1 MENRNLKIIIVVSLL
16 IIVIGIVSFIVAY
29 ENGKITPKGTQRTYV
44 TKEDFKVEEE
54 NLIEDEELNKILE
67 KRDDLKLKI
76 EDEKN
81 LTNLMSELETNNNR
95 ILEIID
101 DIQEEQQV
109 VNYDS
114 LSEEE
119 QNKYNEQQMK
129 REELKSLLQ
138 ERQKT
143 ITKIKDI
150 IGY

>member
-1 MENRNLKIIIVVSLL
+1 MENRNFKIIIVVVLF
-16 IIVIGIVSFIVAY
+16 IIVVGIVSFIVAY

-44 TKEDFKVEEE
+44 KKEDFKVEEDYY
-54 NLIEDEELNKILE
+54 IEDEELNKILE
-67 KRDDLKLKI
+67 KRDDLKLQI

-81 LTNLMSELETNNNR
+81 LTNLMSELEISNNR

-101 DIQEEQQV
+101 DIQEEQQAI
-109 VNYDS
+109 NYDS

-129 REELKSLLQ
+129 RGEIRMLLQ

-143 ITKIKDI
+143 MSKIKDI
-150 IGY
+150 IED